1 MVNKNKVLGL
11 IPARGGSK
19 GIPRKN
25 IKLLNDLPLIS
36 YSIASGL
43 ESDHITRLVVST
55 DDEEI
60 AKISKNYGAEVPF
73 LRPKELAK
81 DDILDFPV
89 IEHSLN
95 WLEQNEGY
103 IPDFVVQLRPTSPLR
118 PKGLIDK
125 AINLIINDINA
136 DSIRSVTHPYENPY
150 KMWKKNDKYLSPLI
164 DSTLNEPYN
173 MPRQDLPVSYWQT
186 GHIDVIKL
194 DTIKQKKSLSGDKI
208 LPIIIESEFC
218 IDIDNEEDLKMA
230 ESFLFYWKV
239 ILIVIMNP
247 LKTS

>member
-1 MVNKNKVLGL
+1 MVNNNEVLGI

-19 GIPRKN
+19 GLPRKN

-43 ESDHITRLVVST
+43 ESDYITRLVVST
-55 DDEEI
+55 DDKEI

-73 LRPKELAK
+73 LRPKELAQ

-103 IPDFVVQLRPTSPLR
+103 IPDFIVQLRPTSPLR

-125 AINLIINDINA
+125 AINLIIMIKCRF
-136 DSIRSVTHPYENPY
+136 IRS
-150 KMWKKNDKYLSPLI
+150 LLI
-164 DSTLNEPYN
+164 H
-173 MPRQDLPVSYWQT
+173 M
-186 GHIDVIKL
+186 
-194 DTIKQKKSLSGDKI
+194 KI
-208 LPIIIESEFC
+208 LIKC
-218 IDIDNEEDLKMA
+218 GK
-230 ESFLFYWKV
+230 
-239 ILIVIMNP
+239 
-247 LKTS
+247 KTINIYLQLSIQP

>member
-1 MVNKNKVLGL
+1 MVNNNEVLGI

-19 GIPRKN
+19 GLPRKN

-43 ESDHITRLVVST
+43 ESDYITRLVVST
-55 DDEEI
+55 DDKEI

-73 LRPKELAK
+73 LRPKELAQ

-136 DSIRSVTHPYENPY
+136 DSIRSV
-150 KMWKKNDKYLSPLI
+150 S
-164 DSTLNEPYN
+164 
-173 MPRQDLPVSYWQT
+173 LPVRCAQENVLYQFV
-186 GHIDVIKL
+186 GINILAFD
-194 DTIKQKKSLSGDKI
+194 KS
-208 LPIIIESEFC
+208 P
-218 IDIDNEEDLKMA
+218 A
-230 ESFLFYWKV
+230 ERL
-239 ILIVIMNP
+239 N
-247 LKTS
+247 